1 VKKHLQDIR
10 DLIIYE
16 SWEKY
21 KNQLT
26 MEDLAGFFNI
36 SLQSTYRI
44 VSYLENKQ
52 NEQGAI
58 QVKYDLKGRKKIT
71 K

>member
-1 VKKHLQDIR
+1 MNRHIQDIR

-36 SLQSTYRI
+36 SIQSVYRI
-44 VSYLENKQ
+44 IHYLSN
-52 NEQGAI
+52 
-58 QVKYDLKGRKKIT
+58 KGRTKK
-71 K
+71 

>member
-1 VKKHLQDIR
+1 MKKHLQDIR

-21 KNQLT
+21 KNRIS
-26 MEDLAGFFNI
+26 MEELAVFFNV
-36 SLQSTYRI
+36 SLKRI
-44 VSYLENKQ
+44 YGIIRYLDNK
-52 NEQGAI
+52 ESKVI
-58 QVKYDLKGRKKIT
+58 QVEYDFKGRKKPT